1 MIKKLHTIIVVLC
14 LLPFAVNA
22 QSTSRDIDKIL
33 VSHIAKQQLKPSDI
47 AAYQIT
53 SQHTSSTSGIQHIY
67 FRQSYNDIEV
77 IGTESSVHIKNGKAV
92 QSHINFYRD
101 IETRVKST
109 SHILNET
116 AAIQSVVTKMG
127 YASGGLNQI
136 SYDAKTNTRTFKSPY
151 TSRDPIPVKK
161 VYTVTNQ
168 GALIATWELFINET
182 QSKNWYNFFVD
193 ATNGNILSKKN
204 RTLTCTVNHDHSKS
218 THTTAFA
225 KAKKTTL
232 KVSPSVDAVF
242 MDGTYTVY
250 PLPLASPFE
259 GDRSQVSG
267 VFNTVASP
275 FGWHDTNGATG
286 AEYTV
291 TRGNNVNAYEDGDNT
306 GFQPDGGS
314 DLFFDYPIN
323 TVFSN
328 GSQSESAAITNLFYW
343 NNIVHDVLYQYGFD
357 EASGN
362 YQENN
367 YDNGGV
373 GNDHV
378 NAEAQDNSGECNAN
392 FSFSPDGVSG
402 RMQMYTCGSRDG
414 DLDNQVIIHE
424 YGHGIS
430 TRLTGGAANSDCLFN
445 DEQMGEGWS
454 DWYGTVMTIKPED
467 VGTDLRPVGNWLF
480 QQGPDDGGIR
490 DFPYTTDFSQDPRTY
505 NSIQN
510 TSVPHGVGSVWAAM
524 LWEMTWNLIEEYGFD
539 PDIYNGTGGNN
550 IAIALVTEGLKLQPC
565 NPGFVD
571 GRDAILAADLTLY
584 GGANQCRIWDAF
596 AKRGLG
602 LSADQGSSFNLF
614 DGTEAFDSPAT
625 SFQLNEEPICLSA
638 DVIVLGGGLPTGG
651 VYSGTGVTDNGNGQ
665 TFTFDPTIAGIN
677 DHLIS
682 YVADSPCDDGGDTA
696 TAILSVK
703 SDDPIIICQDITVT
717 LDAEGNAQI
726 IPEDVVTNFSPGN
739 GYTISQSGVFSP
751 EDISGGT
758 ALNLSDDQT
767 SDPVS
772 LGFDFNFFGDTYST
786 ARISSNGFL
795 TFENTGNSGC
805 CSGEFIPSQ
814 SAINNYIAF
823 AWSDLFPPGGNGIV
837 RYTTIGAAPNRI
849 FILDFIDISLCC
861 DSTPEV
867 TTQLKLFEGSSVIEI
882 HTTEI
887 TQSGIMSQGIE
898 NADGTEGYVLDER
911 NNTQFTLTNDFI
923 AFIPN
928 TGDFPDNCG
937 NATTVAIDIDTFT
950 CSDLGEN
957 TVTATATDSEGNT
970 SSCTATV
977 TIISDVSV
985 TFEQEEILCAD
996 QISVTLGGGLPTG
1009 GVYSGTG
1016 VTDDGNGQTFTID
1029 PSMTG
1034 EGSVTVSY
1042 ESENSCGLNGTAA
1055 VTLEIISSIPD
1066 VSCQDI
1072 TISLNDEGTATVS
1085 WEDVFDSSTFTGNL
1099 ESTLYALNPN
1109 SGILNI
1115 AEYQFNQT
1123 SSNLELNSGFNYST
1137 GLDRNYGFD
1146 KHPETSEVYLVA
1158 SEVAGGV
1165 RSLYRI
1171 DLNNPSIDPQLI
1183 SSLTSSNG
1191 SNQIIDITFDNNGS
1205 LYAIYN
1211 NGELEIINT
1220 ETGAS
1225 SPFAFINIFGATG
1238 ITYDFDNDRLLYA
1251 TGTGPVNIYEVNLST
1266 GGSNNIGV
1274 FFTPGPN
1281 EFCSA
1286 QALEYIG
1293 NNTLMAG
1300 ATSSCDILYEINL
1313 TSFETSLLANPTG
1326 SYPNIKDLLLY
1337 SQKPL
1342 DSCTNEPLT
1351 LVVTP
1356 STFDCSNLGEN
1367 VITLTATDSLGN
1379 TTSCTST
1386 AVVTTTVDVT
1396 FATESTFCL
1405 DQGEIILGGGFPS
1418 GGVYSGSGVTDNNN
1432 GIDFTLNPSIGE
1444 GFYEIT
1450 YSYTNAC
1457 ELQDQATQTIEIL
1470 GVIPDLECTD
1480 ITVNLD
1486 ENGIVV
1492 LDAALLLGAAGESEI
1507 GTLYALNP
1515 FSGNQNIAKYSYDT
1529 ITDDLT
1535 LDSSYSYSTGADR
1548 NYGFDQNPLTSEL
1561 YLLRRVPE
1569 TGNRA
1574 LYSIDLQ
1581 EEEGEPTFISEIISV
1596 NGSNQVQDMAFG
1608 IDGTLYM
1615 VFNGG
1620 EINSYN
1626 IDSGNTEVIASV
1638 NSSGAAG
1645 MTFDTDQNRLLYSTG
1660 SNPVN
1665 LFAIDTSTGTV
1676 TELFSWF
1683 TPGND
1688 NSCSAQGIEY
1698 VGQGKVIASSTFGCD
1713 IIYTVD
1719 LESQE
1724 TELLINPTGSYSDI
1738 KDLMFLGT
1746 LPVDNCNGEAL
1757 TFTVTPNQLDCSNI
1771 GENIVTVIA
1780 TDVDGNTSECTS
1792 TVTVIDTTAPI
1803 INCLSSI
1810 DVVLDSSGSIILTAE
1825 DLITGNIIDNCD
1837 TNLQI
1842 DISPSEITC
1851 DNYSTIALAELVK
1864 NGSFENDLNFWESTI
1879 ENGTD
1884 DGSCSQP
1891 WKAQPDSQNI
1901 CCCVDEIFPTDGFS
1915 AAFTSFDGF
1924 GNSFYRLSQDILIP
1938 TSENESDFE
1947 ALLSFDW
1954 VANFNLS
1961 GFENRKLE
1969 VIIYDDSGA
1978 EIEVV
1983 YEDIIPADGE
1993 SFRNETISLDLT
2005 NTLLPYRSEQ
2015 ITLEFSAFIPEE
2027 FLGPAKAMIDNVSL
2041 LANATTSIVD
2051 VQITVTDVSG
2061 NSSVCTVQVNVSDP
2075 NNVCALSTDE
2085 FFNNDIKIFP
2095 NPASSNFK
2103 VTWNSTYKPEK
2114 IKIYDLL
2121 GKHILTKR
2129 IQENQLDTSFNI
2141 SELKTGI
2148 YLVQLIHQSNQ
2159 IITKRLIVE

>member
-1 MIKKLHTIIVVLC
+1 MITKLRALVAVLC
-14 LLPFAVNA
+14 LFPFAINA

-53 SQHTSSTSGIQHIY
+53 SEHTSSTSGIQHIY
-67 FRQSYNDIEV
+67 FRQTYNGIEV
-77 IGTESSVHIKNGKAV
+77 IGTESSVHVKNGKPV

-109 SHILNET
+109 SHIINET

-127 YASGGLNQI
+127 YTSGGLNQI
-136 SYDAKTNTRTFKSPY
+136 SYDAKTNTRTFKSAY
-151 TSRDPIPVKK
+151 ISRDPIPVKK
-161 VYTVTNQ
+161 VYTVTDQ
-168 GALIATWELFINET
+168 GALVATWELFINET

-193 ATNGNILSKKN
+193 ATNGDILSKKN
-204 RTLTCTVNHDHSKS
+204 RTLTCTVNHDHSESAHK
-218 THTTAFA
+218 TAFA
-225 KAKKTTL
+225 KAENITFKA
-232 KVSPSVDAVF
+232 SPPADASF
-242 MDGTYTVY
+242 TEGTYTVY
-250 PLPLASPFE
+250 PLPLASPFD

-267 VFNTVASP
+267 VFNAVASP
-275 FGWHDTNGATG
+275 FGWHDTNGITG

-291 TRGNNVNAYEDGDNT
+291 TRGNNVNAYEDGDNP
-306 GFQPDGGS
+306 GFQPDGGAG
-314 DLFFDYPIN
+314 LFFDYPLN
-323 TVFSN
+323 TVFSGGN
-328 GSQSESAAITNLFYW
+328 QSESAAITNLFYW
-343 NNIVHDVLYQYGFD
+343 NNVIHDVLYQYGFD

-373 GNDHV
+373 GNDQV
-378 NAEAQDNSGECNAN
+378 NAEAQDSSGECNAN

-414 DLDNQVIIHE
+414 DLDNLVIIHE

-454 DWYGTVMTIKPED
+454 DWYGAVMTIKPED
-467 VGTDLRPVGNWLF
+467 VATDLRPVGNWLF
-480 QQGPDDGGIR
+480 EQGPDDPGIR
-490 DFPYTTDFSQDPRTY
+490 DFPYTTDLSQDPRTY
-505 NSIQN
+505 NNIQSA
-510 TSVPHGVGSVWAAM
+510 SVPHGVGSVWAAM

-565 NPGFVD
+565 NPGFID

-602 LSADQGSSFNLF
+602 LSASQGSSFSRF
-614 DGTEAFDSPAT
+614 DGIEAFDSPST

-638 DVIVLGGGLPTGG
+638 DVVVLGGGLPTGG
-651 VYSGTGVTDNGNGQ
+651 IYSGPGVTDNGDGQ

-677 DHLIS
+677 DHVIT
-682 YVADSPCDDGGDTA
+682 YVADSTCDDDGGDTA
-696 TAILSVK
+696 TATLSVK
-703 SDDPIIICQDITVT
+703 SDDPIIVCQDITVT

-726 IPEDVVTNFSPGN
+726 APQDVVTNFSPGD
-739 GYTISQSGVFSP
+739 GYTIDQSGIFSP
-751 EDISGGT
+751 ENITGGT
-758 ALNLSDDQT
+758 TLNLSDDET
-767 SDPVS
+767 SGPVP
-772 LGFDFNFFGDTYST
+772 LGFDFSFFGETYST
-786 ARISSNGFL
+786 AIVSSNGFL
-795 TFENTGNSGC
+795 TFENNSNSGC

-837 RYTTIGAAPNRI
+837 RYTTIGAAPNRV
-849 FILDFIDISLCC
+849 FVLDFIDISLCC

-867 TTQLKLFEGSSVIEI
+867 TTQLKLFEDSSVIEI

-887 TQSGIMSQGIE
+887 IQSGTMSQGIE

-911 NNTQFTLTNDFI
+911 NSTPFTLANDFI

-928 TGDFPDNCG
+928 AGDFPDNCG
-937 NATTVAIDIDTFT
+937 NATTVTLDIDTFT

-985 TFEQEEILCAD
+985 TFEQEEVLCAD
-996 QISVTLGGGLPTG
+996 QTSVTLGGGLPTG

-1016 VTDDGNGQTFTID
+1016 VIDDGNGQTFTID
-1029 PSMTG
+1029 PSVTG

-1042 ESENSCGLNGTAA
+1042 ESENSCGINGTAA
-1055 VTLEIISSIPD
+1055 VTLEIIPSIPD
-1066 VSCQDI
+1066 VTCQDI
-1072 TISLNDEGTATVS
+1072 TVSLNDEGVATVS
-1085 WEDVFDSSTFTGNL
+1085 WEDIFDSSTFTGNL

-1109 SGILNI
+1109 SGVLNI

-1123 SSNLELNSGFNYST
+1123 NSDLELNSSFNYST

-1146 KHPETSEVYLVA
+1146 KHPETSQVYLVA

-1171 DLNNPSIDPQLI
+1171 DLNAPSEDPILI
-1183 SSLTSSNG
+1183 SNLVSSNG
-1191 SNQIIDITFDNNGS
+1191 SNQIVDITFDNNGN
-1205 LYAIYN
+1205 LYGIYN

-1225 SPFAFINIFGATG
+1225 SPFTFINVFGAIG

-1251 TGTGPVNIYEVNLST
+1251 TGTGPVNIYDVNISN
-1266 GGSNNIGV
+1266 GSFNNIGT
-1274 FFTPGPN
+1274 FLTPGPS

-1293 NNTLMAG
+1293 NDTLMAG
-1300 ATSSCDILYEINL
+1300 ATSSCDILYEVNL

-1342 DSCTNEPLT
+1342 DNCTNEPLT
-1351 LVVTP
+1351 LEVSP

-1379 TTSCTST
+1379 TTTCTST
-1386 AVVTTTVDVT
+1386 AIVSTTVDVT
-1396 FATESTFCL
+1396 FTTDNTFCI
-1405 DQGEIILGGGFPS
+1405 DQGEIILGGGFPA
-1418 GGVYSGSGVTDNNN
+1418 GGVYSGPGVTDNNN

-1457 ELQDQATQTIEIL
+1457 ELQNQATQTIEIF
-1470 GVIPDLECTD
+1470 GAIPDLECTD

-1492 LDAALLLGAAGESEI
+1492 LDAALLLGAAGESEM

-1515 FSGNQNIAKYSYDT
+1515 FSGNQNIAKYSYNT
-1529 ITDDLT
+1529 TTDDLI
-1535 LDSSYSYSTGADR
+1535 LDSSYSYNTGADR
-1548 NYGFDQNPLTSEL
+1548 NYGFDQNPSTGEL

-1569 TGNRA
+1569 TGSRA

-1581 EEEGEPTFISEIISV
+1581 EEDGEPTFISEVLSV

-1608 IDGTLYM
+1608 TDGTLYM

-1620 EINSYN
+1620 EINSYD
-1626 IDSGNTEVIASV
+1626 IDSGNTEAIATVDSA
-1638 NSSGAAG
+1638 GAVG
-1645 MTFDTDQNRLLYSTG
+1645 MTYDTDQNRLLYTTG

-1665 LFAIDTSTGTV
+1665 LFAIDNSTGTV
-1676 TELFSWF
+1676 TELFSFF
-1683 TPGND
+1683 TPGSNGG
-1688 NSCSAQGIEY
+1688 CSAQGIEY

-1713 IIYTVD
+1713 VIYTVD
-1719 LESQE
+1719 LTSQE
-1724 TELLINPTGSYSDI
+1724 ANLLLNPTGSYSDI

-1771 GENIVTVIA
+1771 GENIVTVTA
-1780 TDVDGNTSECTS
+1780 TDADGNTSECTS
-1792 TVTVIDTTAPI
+1792 TVTVIDNIAPVV
-1803 INCLSSI
+1803 NCLPSI
-1810 DVVLDSSGSIILTAE
+1810 DVVLDSSGVVTLTAE
-1825 DLITGNIIDNCD
+1825 DLVTGDIFDNCD
-1837 TNLQI
+1837 TNLEI
-1842 DISPSEITC
+1842 EISPAQITC
-1851 DNYSTIALAELVK
+1851 DEYAGISLTEIIE
-1864 NGSFENDLNFWESTI
+1864 NGSFENDLNFWTSTI
-1879 ENGTD
+1879 ENGSD
-1884 DGSCSQP
+1884 DGGCTQP
-1891 WKAQPDSQNI
+1891 WKVEENSQTI
-1901 CCCVDEIFPTDGFS
+1901 CCCVDEVSPTDGS
-1915 AAFTSFDGF
+1915 YGAFTSFDGSE
-1924 GNSFYRLSQDILIP
+1924 NTLYRLFQNVLIP
-1938 TSENESDFE
+1938 TTINDNDFE
-1947 ALLSFDW
+1947 ANLSFDW
-1954 VANFNLS
+1954 VANFDYNGTES
-1961 GFENRKLE
+1961 RKLE
-1969 VIIYDDSGA
+1969 VALYDNSGS
-1978 EIEVV
+1978 EIEVI
-1983 YEDIIPADGE
+1983 YQDIIPADGLT
-1993 SFRNETISLDLT
+1993 SRNESISLDLT
-2005 NTLLPYRSEQ
+2005 ATLLAYRGQEV
-2015 ITLEFSAFIPEE
+2015 TLEFSAFIPEN
-2027 FLGPAKAMIDNVSL
+2027 FSGPAKAMIDNVSL
-2041 LANATTSIVD
+2041 QAATNNVDIV
-2051 VQITVTDVSG
+2051 ITVTDDSG
-2061 NSSVCTVQVNVSDP
+2061 NATSCTVEVNITDP
-2075 NNVCALSTDE
+2075 DNVCGLSTEE
-2085 FFNNDIKIFP
+2085 FSSTEVLLFP
-2095 NPASSNFK
+2095 NPASSS
-2103 VTWNSTYKPEK
+2103 VQITWGNNTLKSITIYDMLGKLIFNEK
-2114 IKIYDLL
+2114 IKDNQ
-2121 GKHILTKR
+2121 
-2129 IQENQLDTSFNI
+2129 IQTSFDVSN
-2141 SELKTGI
+2141 LNTGI
-2148 YLVQLIHQSNQ
+2148 YLVQLSDESNNLT
-2159 IITKRLIVE
+2159 TKRLIVE

>member
-1 MIKKLHTIIVVLC
+1 MITKLRALVAVLC
-14 LLPFAVNA
+14 LFPFAINA

-53 SQHTSSTSGIQHIY
+53 SEHTSSTSGIQHIY
-67 FRQSYNDIEV
+67 FRQTYNGIEV
-77 IGTESSVHIKNGKAV
+77 IGTESSVHVKNGKPV

-109 SHILNET
+109 SHIINET
-116 AAIQSVVTKMG
+116 TAIQSVVTKMG
-127 YASGGLNQI
+127 YTSGGLNQI
-136 SYDAKTNTRTFKSPY
+136 SYDAKTNTRTFKSAY
-151 TSRDPIPVKK
+151 ISRDPIPVKK
-161 VYTVTNQ
+161 VYTVTDQ
-168 GALIATWELFINET
+168 GALVATWELFINET

-193 ATNGNILSKKN
+193 ASNGDILSKKN
-204 RTLTCTVNHDHSKS
+204 RTLTCNVNHDHSESAHK
-218 THTTAFA
+218 TAFA
-225 KAKKTTL
+225 KAENKTF
-232 KVSPSVDAVF
+232 KPSPPVDVSF
-242 MDGTYTVY
+242 TEGTYTVY
-250 PLPLASPFE
+250 PLPLASPFD

-275 FGWHDTNGATG
+275 FGWHDTNGVTG

-291 TRGNNVNAYEDGDNT
+291 TRGNNVNAYEDGDNP
-306 GFQPDGGS
+306 GFQPDGGAG
-314 DLFFDYPIN
+314 LFFDYPLN
-323 TVFSN
+323 TVFSSGN
-328 GSQSESAAITNLFYW
+328 QSESAAITNLFYW
-343 NNIVHDVLYQYGFD
+343 NNVIHDVLYQYGFD

-367 YDNGGV
+367 YDNGGI
-373 GNDHV
+373 GNDQV
-378 NAEAQDNSGECNAN
+378 NAEAQDSSGQCNAN

-414 DLDNQVIIHE
+414 DLDNLVIIHE

-454 DWYGTVMTIKPED
+454 DWYGAVMTIKPED
-467 VGTDLRPVGNWLF
+467 VATDLRPVGNWLF
-480 QQGPDDGGIR
+480 EQGPDDPGIR
-490 DFPYTTDFSQDPRTY
+490 DFPYTTDLSQDPRTY
-505 NSIQN
+505 NSIQS

-602 LSADQGSSFNLF
+602 LSASQGSSFSRF
-614 DGTEAFDSPAT
+614 DGTEAFDSPST
-625 SFQLNEEPICLSA
+625 TFQLNEEPICLSA
-638 DVIVLGGGLPTGG
+638 DVVVLGGGLPTGG
-651 VYSGTGVTDNGNGQ
+651 IYSGPGITDNGDGQ

-677 DHLIS
+677 DHVIT
-682 YVADSPCDDGGDTA
+682 YVADSTCDDDGGDTA

-703 SDDPIIICQDITVT
+703 SDNPIIECQDITVT

-726 IPEDVVTNFSPGN
+726 APQDVVTNFSPGD
-739 GYTISQSGVFSP
+739 GYTIDQSGIFSP
-751 EDISGGT
+751 ENITGGT
-758 ALNLSDDQT
+758 TLNLSDDQT
-767 SDPVS
+767 SGPVP
-772 LGFDFNFFGDTYST
+772 LGFDFSFFGEIYST
-786 ARISSNGFL
+786 AIISSNGFL
-795 TFENTGNSGC
+795 TFENNSNSGC

-823 AWSDLFPPGGNGIV
+823 AWSDLFPPGGNGTV
-837 RYTTIGAAPNRI
+837 RYTTIGAAPNRV
-849 FILDFIDISLCC
+849 FVLDFIDISLCC

-867 TTQLKLFEGSSVIEI
+867 TTQLKLFEDSSVIEI

-887 TQSGIMSQGIE
+887 IQSGTMSQGIE

-911 NNTQFTLTNDFI
+911 NSTQFTLVNDFI

-928 TGDFPDNCG
+928 AGDFPDNCG
-937 NATTVAIDIDTFT
+937 NATTIALDIDTFS

-985 TFEQEEILCAD
+985 TFEQEEVLCAD
-996 QISVTLGGGLPTG
+996 QTSVTLGGGLPTG

-1016 VTDDGNGQTFTID
+1016 VIDDGNGQTFTID
-1029 PSMTG
+1029 PSVTG

-1042 ESENSCGLNGTAA
+1042 DSENSCGLNGTAA
-1055 VTLEIISSIPD
+1055 VILEVISSIPD

-1072 TISLNDEGTATVS
+1072 TVSLNDEGVATVS
-1085 WEDVFDSSTFTGNL
+1085 WEDIFDSSTFTGNL

-1109 SGILNI
+1109 SGVLNI

-1123 SSNLELNSGFNYST
+1123 SSDLELNSSFNYST

-1146 KHPETSEVYLVA
+1146 KHPETNQVYLVA

-1171 DLNNPSIDPQLI
+1171 DLNAPSEDPILI
-1183 SSLTSSNG
+1183 SSLVSSNG
-1191 SNQIIDITFDNNGS
+1191 NNQIIDITFDNNGN
-1205 LYAIYN
+1205 LYGIYN

-1225 SPFAFINIFGATG
+1225 SPFTFINVFGAIG

-1251 TGTGPVNIYEVNLST
+1251 TGTGPVNIYDVNISN
-1266 GGSNNIGV
+1266 GSFNNIGT
-1274 FFTPGPN
+1274 FFTPGPS

-1293 NNTLMAG
+1293 NDTLMAG
-1300 ATSSCDILYEINL
+1300 ATSSCDILYEVNL

-1342 DSCTNEPLT
+1342 DNCTNEPLT
-1351 LVVTP
+1351 LEVSP

-1386 AVVTTTVDVT
+1386 AIVSTTVDVT
-1396 FATESTFCL
+1396 FSTDSTFCL
-1405 DQGEIILGGGFPS
+1405 DQGEIILGGGFPA
-1418 GGVYSGSGVTDNNN
+1418 GGVYSGPGVTDNNN

-1470 GVIPDLECTD
+1470 GAIPDLECTD

-1486 ENGIVV
+1486 ENGMVI
-1492 LDAALLLGAAGESEI
+1492 LEAAVLLGAAGESEM

-1515 FSGNQNIAKYSYDT
+1515 FSSNQNIAKYSYNTTTND
-1529 ITDDLT
+1529 IT
-1535 LDSSYSYSTGADR
+1535 LDSSYSYSTGSDR
-1548 NYGFDQNPLTSEL
+1548 NYGFDQNPLTGEL

-1569 TGNRA
+1569 TGSRA
-1574 LYSIDLQ
+1574 LYNIDL
-1581 EEEGEPTFISEIISV
+1581 EEEDGEPTFISEVLSV

-1608 IDGTLYM
+1608 TDGTLYM

-1620 EINSYN
+1620 EINSYD
-1626 IDSGNTEVIASV
+1626 IDSGNTEAIATVDSA
-1638 NSSGAAG
+1638 GAVG
-1645 MTFDTDQNRLLYSTG
+1645 MTYDTDQNRLLYTTG

-1665 LFAIDTSTGTV
+1665 LFAIDNSTGTV
-1676 TELFSWF
+1676 TELFSFF
-1683 TPGND
+1683 TPGSNGG
-1688 NSCSAQGIEY
+1688 CSAQGIEY
-1698 VGQGKVIASSTFGCD
+1698 VGQGKVIASSTFGCN

-1719 LESQE
+1719 LASQE
-1724 TELLINPTGSYSDI
+1724 ADLLLNPTGSYSDI

-1746 LPVDNCNGEAL
+1746 LPVDNCNDEAL

-1771 GENIVTVIA
+1771 GENIVTVTA
-1780 TDVDGNTSECTS
+1780 TDADGNTSECTS
-1792 TVTVIDTTAPI
+1792 TVTVIDNIAPVV
-1803 INCLSSI
+1803 NCLPSI
-1810 DVVLDSSGSIILTAE
+1810 DVVLDSSGIVTLTIE
-1825 DLITGNIIDNCD
+1825 DLVTGDIFDNCD
-1837 TNLQI
+1837 TNLEI
-1842 DISPSEITC
+1842 EISPAQITC
-1851 DNYSTIALAELVK
+1851 DEYAGISLTEIVE
-1864 NGSFENDLNFWESTI
+1864 NGSFENELNFWTSTI
-1879 ENGTD
+1879 ENGSD
-1884 DGSCSQP
+1884 DGVCTQP
-1891 WKAQPDSQNI
+1891 WKVEENSQSI
-1901 CCCVDEIFPTDGFS
+1901 CCCVNEVFPTDGS
-1915 AAFTSFDGF
+1915 YGAFTSFDG
-1924 GNSFYRLSQDILIP
+1924 GENTLYRLFQNVLIP
-1938 TSENESDFE
+1938 TTVNDNDFE
-1947 ALLSFDW
+1947 ANLSFDW
-1954 VANFNLS
+1954 VANFDYNGTQS
-1961 GFENRKLE
+1961 RKLE
-1969 VIIYDDSGA
+1969 VALYDNSGS
-1978 EIEVV
+1978 EIEVI
-1983 YEDIIPADGE
+1983 YEDLIPADGVT
-1993 SFRNETISLDLT
+1993 SRNESISLDLT
-2005 NTLLPYRSEQ
+2005 ATLLPYRGQEV
-2015 ITLEFSAFIPEE
+2015 TLEFSAFIPEN
-2027 FLGPAKAMIDNVSL
+2027 FSGPAKAMIDNVSL
-2041 LANATTSIVD
+2041 QAATSNVD
-2051 VQITVTDVSG
+2051 VVITVTDDSG
-2061 NSSVCTVQVNVSDP
+2061 NATSCTVEVNITDP
-2075 NNVCALSTDE
+2075 DNVCGLSTEE
-2085 FFNNDIKIFP
+2085 FIRNEVLLFP
-2095 NPASSNFK
+2095 NPASSS
-2103 VTWNSTYKPEK
+2103 VQITWGNSTLKSITIYDMLGKLIVTEK
-2114 IKIYDLL
+2114 IKNNQ
-2121 GKHILTKR
+2121 
-2129 IQENQLDTSFNI
+2129 IQTSFDVSN
-2141 SELKTGI
+2141 LNTGI
-2148 YLVQLIHQSNQ
+2148 YLVQLSDESNNVT
-2159 IITKRLIVE
+2159 TKRLIVE